1 MKDLII
7 SYTNKKGQKVEKSY
21 DTVMDFTDLVES
33 HALDDELNVVC
44 DVHAKFFENDFN
56 TKTCRTLAEL
66 YDHCINIFS

>member
-1 MKDLII
+1 MVNSARTGLIAA
-7 SYTNKKGQKVEKSY
+7 KSAAP
-21 DTVMDFTDLVES
+21 VMDFTDLVES
-33 HALDDELNVVC
+33 HALDDELNIVC